1 MTNAIS
7 FGSLTSSLMTAYGQF
22 VQPSAQ
28 PAAAQPLPEQKG
40 IPAVQPQNK
49 DGTQELD
56 ERCLGMVVQH
66 Y

>member
-7 FGSLTSSLMTAYGQF
+7 FGGLASSLMTAYGQF
-22 VQPSAQ
+22 VQPSGNA
-28 PAAAQPLPEQKG
+28 PAAQSIPEQKG

-49 DGTQELD
+49 EGTQELD